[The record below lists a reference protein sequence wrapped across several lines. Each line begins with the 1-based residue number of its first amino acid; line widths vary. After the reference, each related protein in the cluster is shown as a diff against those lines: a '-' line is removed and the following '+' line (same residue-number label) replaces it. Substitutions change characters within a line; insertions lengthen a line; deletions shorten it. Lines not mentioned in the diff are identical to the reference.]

1 MAGAISL
8 VGFPMMVGVIVDAT
22 GSYRSAFLIAPGVLA
37 VGIPALAL
45 ALARAQRT
53 AGKDA
58 A

>member
-22 GSYRSAFLIAPGVLA
+22 GSYRPVFLIAAGVLA
-37 VGIPALAL
+37 GGIPALAP
-45 ALARAQRT
+45 ARVPRT